1 MEDKYLY
8 MIRKAQEFMNENHFA
23 DVSRVQCL
31 LRKMMSKEYH
41 GLIDQIKE
49 CQDPHVIFNIH
60 GGNNLIA
67 PNASQAEQKVVE
79 KPADELKNKIRNNQE
94 RRPMDLQ
101 VQRFSDINLN
111 DSFFDSLRASYP
123 EFNEWYNKKAAAGAT
138 AYCYYVD
145 NELKDF
151 LYLKIEEEELSDL
164 TPALP
169 AKKRLKVGTFKVDN
183 EDRHTTRGERFMKK
197 IMDKAIA
204 ADVDEIYVT
213 MFPTEELQGL
223 IRMFEKFGFSHIADK
238 PHEGGNAEYVLIKDM
253 TTHVDDFKLDYPF
266 VKKASSNKYVLS
278 IVPEFHT
285 HLFPDSILKN
295 EKKYDLIQDVS
306 ETNSI
311 YKIYLCW
318 MQGTRNLKA
327 GDKLIIYR
335 TSDEEGKAYYRSVCT
350 SVCTVCEVKT
360 YRDFENEEEFI
371 KYTNRYSVFKEH
383 ELRRWYKNKN
393 YFIVIKMVYNIAFTK
408 KVINMVMKEQVGLN
422 PKYWGFFKLTDAQ
435 FDKLLELGEIDERYI
450 ID

>member
-101 VQRFSDINLN
+101 VQRFSDIDLN

>member
-101 VQRFSDINLN
+101 VQRFSDIDLN

-204 ADVDEIYVT
+204 EDVDEIYVT

-318 MQGTRNLKA
+318 MQDTRNLKA

-408 KVINMVMKEQVGLN
+408 KVINMVMKEQVGLK

>member
-1 MEDKYLY
+1 
-8 MIRKAQEFMNENHFA
+8 MIQKAQEFMNENHFA

-101 VQRFSDINLN
+101 VQRFSDIDLN

-164 TPALP
+164 IPALP

-183 EDRHTTRGERFMKK
+183 DNRHTTRGERFMKK
-197 IMDKAIA
+197 IMDMAIA
-204 ADVDEIYVT
+204 EDVDEIYVT
-213 MFPTEELQGL
+213 MFPTEELRKL
-223 IRMFEKFGFSHIADK
+223 VAMFEKFGFSHIADK
-238 PHEGGNAEYVLIKDM
+238 NHKDGSSEYVLVKDM
-253 TTHVDDFKLDYPF
+253 RTQVNDLMLDYPF
-266 VKKASSNKYVLS
+266 VRKAGSRKYVLS
-278 IVPEFHT
+278 INPEYHT
-285 HLFPDSILKN
+285 KLFPDSILTN
-295 EKKYDLIQDVS
+295 ELKYDLIQDVS

-311 YKIYLCW
+311 YKIYVCW
-318 MQGTRNLKA
+318 MGGVEYLKK

-335 TSDEEGKAYYRSVCT
+335 TNDYKGSAAYRSVCT

-360 YRDFENEEEFI
+360 ITDFADEDAFV
-371 KYTNRYSVFKEH
+371 KYTNRYSVFGEE
-383 ELRRWYKNKN
+383 ELRGWYKNKD
-393 YFIVIKMVYNIAFTK
+393 YFTVIKMVYNIAFTK
-408 KVINMVMKEQVGLN
+408 KVINKVMKERVGLN
-422 PKYWGFFKLTDAQ
+422 PRYWGFFRLTDAQ
-435 FDKLLELGEIDERYI
+435 FDKLLELGEINERYI
-450 ID
+450 VD